1 MSGIGGQ
8 PSGWS
13 DPYGQPG
20 TPPPGWSDAAAPSS
34 WDPYGQYT
42 APQQPHGYGP
52 PGVPAAQRG
61 NGLAIAALICN
72 VLLVVT
78 CCNLLGIPGIIT
90 SSLAISRSSTNP
102 ESARTLTVWSWVLC
116 VLAVVVALALA
127 AIVLVLDASSSSS
140 NGPEV

>member
-13 DPYGQPG
+13 DPYGRPG
-20 TPPPGWSDAAAPSS
+20 TPPAGWSDPAAPSS

-42 APQQPHGYGP
+42 APQQYGL
-52 PGVPAAQRG
+52 PGVPGAQRG

-72 VLLVVT
+72 VLLVTT
-78 CCNLLGIPGIIT
+78 CCNVLAIPGIIT
-90 SSLAISRSSTNP
+90 SSLAISRGNSDP

-116 VLAVVVALALA
+116 VLALVIAIAVIIIALVV
-127 AIVLVLDASSSSS
+127 DASSSSS
-140 NGPEV
+140 SGPEV